1 VTVEPATIEVDEKKI
16 TRAKNCAYR
25 YLTIRPRSRHEVEQ
39 KLRDREFPPAI
50 VASVLSHLE
59 QLGYLNDEE
68 FARQWATSRVRMRG
82 FGRRRIEQELRNKGV
97 SPSIIKAT
105 IAALL
110 EEAPEVEVARKEAEK
125 KLRTL
130 SRFERE
136 VRRRRIAGHLE
147 RKGFP
152 MDVIIPIVR
161 TIK

>member
-1 VTVEPATIEVDEKKI
+1 MAIAESDDRAL
-16 TRAKNCAYR
+16 TRAKNSAYR
-25 YLTIRPRSRHEVEQ
+25 YLTIRPRSRFEVEQ
-39 KLRDREFPPAI
+39 KLCDREFPPDI

-68 FARQWATSRVRMRG
+68 FARQWAASRVRTRG
-82 FGRRRIEQELRNKGV
+82 FGRRRIEQELRSKGV
-97 SPSIIKAT
+97 SASLIKET

-110 EEAPEVEVARKEAEK
+110 EEAPEAEVARKEAEK

-130 SRFERE
+130 SRFEPE

-152 MDVIIPIVR
+152 PEIIYDILR
-161 TIK
+161 QMRER